1 MFCSVESARVPKW
14 TTMAKKLLA
23 TLNDTTLFVQ
33 EWLQAPLT
41 TASITPSSRF
51 LANAMARWANPNS
64 KHFVLELG
72 PGTGA
77 VTQALL
83 QRGVAEHKI
92 VCVENNP
99 KMADVLGRR
108 FPRTH
113 ILSGDAREF
122 DRLLQKEFGNV
133 ECVDAVI
140 SSLPLKNFPP
150 DETENLS
157 NKIHAILR
165 PRGKW
170 VQYTYSLKHAHP
182 KGSEQFD
189 LVKSDVIWFN
199 VPPARLNVY
208 QKNGR

>member
-1 MFCSVESARVPKW
+1 MFAAVESARVAKR

-33 EWLQAPLT
+33 EWLQAPLI
-41 TASITPSSRF
+41 TASVTPSSRF

-83 QRGVAEHKI
+83 KRGVAENKI

-99 KMADVLGRR
+99 KMASVLSKR

-122 DRLLQKEFGNV
+122 DKLLQEKFGDV
-133 ECVDAVI
+133 ECVEAVI
-140 SSLPLKNFPP
+140 SSLPLKNFPA
-150 DETENLS
+150 DEAENLS
-157 NKIHAILR
+157 NKIRMILR

-170 VQYTYSLKHAHP
+170 VQYSYNLKREHP
-182 KGSEQFD
+182 KGSERFD
-189 LVKSDVIWFN
+189 LIRSDVVWFN
-199 VPPARLNVY
+199 IPPARLNVY
-208 QKNGR
+208 QKNGH

>member
-1 MFCSVESARVPKW
+1 MLTAVESVRVSRW
-14 TTMAKKLLA
+14 FSMAKKLLA

-33 EWLQAPLT
+33 EWLQAPLI
-41 TASITPSSRF
+41 TASVTPSSRF

-77 VTQALL
+77 VTQALIK
-83 QRGVAEHKI
+83 RGISENKI

-99 KMADVLGRR
+99 KMANVLGKR

-122 DRLLQKEFGNV
+122 DQLLQDKFGDL

-140 SSLPLKNFPP
+140 SSLPLKNFPAS
-150 DETENLS
+150 ETEKLS
-157 NKIHAILR
+157 DKIHAILR
-165 PRGKW
+165 PHGKW
-170 VQYTYSLKHAHP
+170 VQYSYNLKREHP
-182 KGSEQFD
+182 KGSERFD
-189 LVKSDVIWFN
+189 LIKSDVVWFN

>member
-1 MFCSVESARVPKW
+1 
-14 TTMAKKLLA
+14 MAKKLLA

-33 EWLQAPLT
+33 EWLQAPLI
-41 TASITPSSRF
+41 TASVTPSSRF

-64 KHFVLELG
+64 KHLVLELG

-83 QRGVAEHKI
+83 KRGVAENKI

-99 KMADVLGRR
+99 KMAEVLHKR
-108 FPRTH
+108 FKRAH
-113 ILSGDAREF
+113 ILTGDAREF
-122 DRLLQKEFGNV
+122 DKLLQERFGEV
-133 ECVDAVI
+133 ECVEAVI

-150 DETENLS
+150 EETENLS
-157 NKIHAILR
+157 NKIRAILR

-170 VQYTYSLKHAHP
+170 VQYSYNLKRLHP

-189 LVKSDVIWFN
+189 LIKSDVVWFN